1 MNFENVQELE
11 NMFTISLKSGKL
23 NLKNEM
29 KNKNKSGHKLV
40 KTHRKSQNKKMKKKR
55 IENQK
60 YLKKGL

>member
-40 KTHRKSQNKKMKKKR
+40 KTHRKSQNKKMKKN
-55 IENQK
+55 E
-60 YLKKGL
+60 